1 MKEELK
7 NIIIMGLGAMSLT
20 SEKAK
25 QLKQELLEA
34 GTKMYNDSK
43 IANEELKRD
52 IKDKIKENVTIVVK
66 NNEVSKDDIV
76 NKINSMS
83 DSEKEEILKMLE
95 EVKNNEKGN

>member
-34 GTKMYNDSK
+34 GTKIYNDSK

-52 IKDKIKENVTIVVK
+52 IKEKIKENVTVVVK
-66 NNEVSKDDIV
+66 NDEVSKDDIV

-83 DSEKEEILKMLE
+83 DSEKKEILNLLK
-95 EVKNNEKGN
+95 EVKKNEKGN